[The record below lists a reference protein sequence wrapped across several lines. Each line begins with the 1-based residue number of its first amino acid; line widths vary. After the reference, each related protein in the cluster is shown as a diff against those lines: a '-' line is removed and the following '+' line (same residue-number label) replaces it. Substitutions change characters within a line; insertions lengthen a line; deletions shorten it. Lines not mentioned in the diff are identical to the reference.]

1 MCLETVIYAK
11 MHLLPV
17 YISFLSVIYFV
28 LASSIL
34 AFIVLKYFIPLCAH
48 LCKVH
53 TLHSMSA
60 SQRTAW
66 GVSSSMW
73 NLGIKP
79 RLGGSHFYQLSHL
92 LLHRFY
98 VS

>member
-1 MCLETVIYAK
+1 MRLETVIYAK

-34 AFIVLKYFIPLCAH
+34 AFIVLKYFIPSCAH

-53 TLHSMSA
+53 TLHSMSV

-79 RLGGSHFYQLSHL
+79 RLGGSHLYQLSHL